1 MWWDFPG
8 NTVVKNPAFNA
19 GDLALILGGGTKIPY
34 ASGQLSPWSMTTEPE
49 HPAACDPS
57 KEKPACCKNRGLCT
71 TRRSPH
77 ASRKTKHSRKTK
89 KNQVIR
95 PEVGAREGWHFLMET
110 SGNILLLGMLR
121 RGKRRAI
128 SMTYPSTP
136 FKSVSRLFQIPLSS
150 LFIIRNLS
158 RWRIRNISN
167 FPGLHLGTL
176 LSSGSN

>member
-19 GDLALILGGGTKIPY
+19 GDLGLILGTKIPY

-49 HPAACDPS
+49 HPAAGDPS
-57 KEKPACCKNRGLCT
+57 TREARMLQTQRPVHRKKEPAWLEEDKAQ
-71 TRRSPH
+71 PKKQ
-77 ASRKTKHSRKTK
+77 KTH
-89 KNQVIR
+89 VIR
-95 PEVGAREGWHFLMET
+95 PKVGAREGWHFLVET
-110 SGNILLLGMLR
+110 RGSILLLGMLR
-121 RGKRRAI
+121 RGGRRAI

-136 FKSVSRLFQIPLSS
+136 FKSVTRLFQIPLSS

-158 RWRIRNISN
+158 RWRIQNISN